1 MTETKTDA
9 NNMLYKKYLFT
20 IVLSM
25 LSIAVQAREFIHPGV
40 LHTGASIERMKALV
54 EAKVEPAYGSYCQL
68 RDHECSQFDYQ
79 MYGPFKTIS
88 RDGEYAWTKT
98 KMEHDFSAAY
108 QNSLMWAI
116 TADERHARKALDVL
130 LSYASSLE
138 TIPYTNDAPLLVGL
152 EGLKVAYA
160 AEMLRHTYSGMSK
173 KDIAKIDNMIR
184 TKFVPVM
191 ERFYSAPA
199 YTNGNWGPIVTK
211 AYMACAILWDDTEMY
226 DRAVDFYLNA
236 NDNGSIRNYIDG
248 DTGQIQESGRDQ
260 GHAQLGIAAMA
271 TICEMA
277 WKQGDDLY
285 SALDNRLLKG
295 FEYTARYNL
304 GESVPFKTW
313 TDVTGK
319 YSNWPMISEES
330 RGAFKPVYDMVWNHY
345 TVRKGLPMPY
355 TQRVLAIAR
364 PEGYDR
370 DQPAFGSLLF
380 NDWSRTDHAFDVDE
394 ALGYCHGKV
403 KHAIEKMADA
413 PIDNSHIPVIIEN
426 GDTAW
431 RCGSPN
437 DWRLGFWPGILWMD
451 YMASGDRTVAYQAE
465 KSTDALEFLSKRKA
479 GSHDLGF
486 LVYCAYGKEL
496 ECGNP
501 SVVRKKHCRKVIM
514 DTADTLATLY
524 NDHVGTI
531 VSWPHNE
538 AFAGHNTIIDNMMNL
553 ELLFRAGKMSR
564 DRRMTGIAA
573 RHAATTMANH
583 FRPDAS
589 AYHVVVYDPSTGQP
603 LRKATHQGYADES
616 MWARG
621 QAWAIYGFTMAY
633 RETGDKR
640 FLDQACKS
648 AMAYLERLPEDHVP
662 YWDFDDP
669 RIPDAPR
676 DASAAAVTASA
687 LLELAEYVDPEATDL
702 YISSATNMLAS
713 LSSAPYRSGDA
724 NDAFLLHSTGHHPA
738 GKEIDSSLTYADY
751 YYLEAL
757 LRLKALH
764 RDI

>member
-1 MTETKTDA
+1 
-9 NNMLYKKYLFT
+9 MLT
-20 IVLSM
+20 IALLM
-25 LSIAVQAREFIHPGV
+25 LSVAAQARVFVHPGV
-40 LHTGASIERMKALV
+40 LHTDASIERMKSLV
-54 EAKVEPAYGSYCQL
+54 EAKVEPAYGSYRQL
-68 RDHECSQFDYQ
+68 REHECSQHDYK
-79 MYGPFKTIS
+79 MYGPFKVIS

-116 TADERHARKALDVL
+116 TGDERHARKALDVL
-130 LSYASSLE
+130 LAYASTLE
-138 TIPYTNDAPLLVGL
+138 TIPQTNDAPLLVGL
-152 EGLKVAYA
+152 EGLKIAYA
-160 AEMLRHTYSGMSK
+160 AEMLRHTYPAMSK
-173 KDIAKIDNMIR
+173 KDMQKIDKMVR
-184 TKFVPVM
+184 AKFLPVM
-191 ERFYSAPA
+191 DRFYATPA

-211 AYMACAILWDDTEMY
+211 AYMAFAILWDDTEMY

-236 NDNGSIRNYIDG
+236 NDNGTIRNYIDG
-248 DTGQIQESGRDQ
+248 STGQIQESGRDQ

-295 FEYTARYNL
+295 FEYTAKYNL
-304 GESVPFKTW
+304 GENVPFKTW

-319 YSNWPMISEES
+319 YCTWPMLSEES

-345 TVRKGLPMPY
+345 AVRKGLPMPY
-355 TQRVLAIAR
+355 TERVLAIVR

-380 NDWSRTDHAFDVDE
+380 NDWSKTDSAFDVDE
-394 ALGYCHGKV
+394 AIGYCHGKV
-403 KHAIEKMADA
+403 KQAIGKMAGA
-413 PIDNSHIPVIIEN
+413 PVDNKHIPVIAEN

-431 RCGSPN
+431 RCGSPH

-451 YMASGDRTVAYQAE
+451 YMASGDRSVALQAE

-479 GSHDLGF
+479 GGHDLGF

-501 SVVRKKHCRKVIM
+501 SAAREKHCRKVIM
-514 DTADTLATLY
+514 DTADTLATLF
-524 NDHVGTI
+524 NDNVGTT
-531 VSWPHNE
+531 VSWPHNRQ
-538 AFAGHNTIIDNMMNL
+538 FAGHNTIIDNMMNL
-553 ELLFRAGKMSR
+553 ELLFRAGKMRR
-564 DRRMTGIAA
+564 DRKLTGMAA

-589 AYHVVVYDPSTGQP
+589 AYHVVVYDKATGQP

-621 QAWAIYGFTMAY
+621 QSWAIYGFTMAY

-640 FLDQACKS
+640 FLDQARRS
-648 AMAYLERLPEDHVP
+648 AKIYLDRLPEDLVP

-687 LLELAEYVDPEATDL
+687 LLELAGYVEPEAADQ
-702 YISSATNMLAS
+702 YISSATGMLAS
-713 LSSAPYRSGDA
+713 LSSPAYRSGDA

-757 LRLKALH
+757 LRLKALTKA
-764 RDI
+764 IPE